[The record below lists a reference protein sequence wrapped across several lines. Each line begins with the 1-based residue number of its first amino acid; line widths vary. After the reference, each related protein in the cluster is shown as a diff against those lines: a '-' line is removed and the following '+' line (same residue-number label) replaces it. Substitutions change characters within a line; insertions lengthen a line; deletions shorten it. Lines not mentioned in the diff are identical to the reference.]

1 MPARPLV
8 RHQLPQAAWQK
19 GLTVAMIGTA
29 LMGHKQIILDARIRR
44 PTNVT
49 RPTALVAEPKA
60 LQVNVSQAC
69 ETGLARAV
77 AEARRA
83 RWLEEN
89 AQAIEDHNA
98 MA

>member
-1 MPARPLV
+1 MMP
-8 RHQLPQAAWQK
+8 
-19 GLTVAMIGTA
+19 
-29 LMGHKQIILDARIRR
+29 KQMTLEVKNRR

-49 RPTALVAEPKA
+49 LPDELVAEAKA

-98 MA
+98 MIEREGLILDEFRQF